1 MARELRASFKRF
13 ASRAAKART
22 WFETAGRPEIRVTGA
37 LRMSREL
44 SRDSLRLA
52 STGAGCLLAPLLV
65 ALRAAGAP
73 RKVLCRL
80 MTSQVGDTD
89 HHVLGVPCHPLPMV
103 HTCSQK
109 PKNRRIYPSVSGPE
123 NYRANDSLGNTERS
137 IFSFWQHGTYC
148 MYCSSAGCKP
158 AIMARWCPESRTD
171 GVNGWHATST
181 HISRSA
187 AVAALRP
194 AERGQAS
201 GTTQHG
207 GSSRRHSMPQSR
219 TCSCSC
225 ACAPR

>member
-1 MARELRASFKRF
+1 MVTALTTRVESSERPSEAMYKTPHRRIGCSEAYMARELRASFKRF

-89 HHVLGVPCHPLPMV
+89 HHVNLAFGGALATRLYYKGCFRSPFQAHLGSQVVP
-103 HTCSQK
+103 
-109 PKNRRIYPSVSGPE
+109 G
-123 NYRANDSLGNTERS
+123 
-137 IFSFWQHGTYC
+137 
-148 MYCSSAGCKP
+148 
-158 AIMARWCPESRTD
+158 
-171 GVNGWHATST
+171 
-181 HISRSA
+181 
-187 AVAALRP
+187 
-194 AERGQAS
+194 
-201 GTTQHG
+201 
-207 GSSRRHSMPQSR
+207 
-219 TCSCSC
+219 
-225 ACAPR
+225 